1 MTRRFDVT
9 ALGELLIDF
18 TDSGLSPAG
27 MQLFERNPG
36 GAPANV
42 LAALARF
49 GHQTAFL
56 GKVGADMHGDF
67 LRDTLMTAGIDV
79 RGLIS
84 DPEVFTTLAFVALD
98 PGGERSFSFARK
110 PGRTPVCAREE
121 LDCQRLRD
129 TRVLHI
135 GSLSMTRE
143 PVRSATVAAV
153 HMARDAGAVIS
164 YDPNYRASLW
174 PSQEAAEEQM
184 RRLARQAGPDQ
195 AVGPGDGAV
204 DRGARPPAGGPGPA
218 AAGSR
223 LRGRDPGAGGG
234 PGSRR

>member
-84 DPEVFTTLAFVALD
+84 DPEVFTTLAFVAWTREASGAFPL
-98 PGGERSFSFARK
+98 PGS
-110 PGRTPVCAREE
+110 PGRTPVCAR
-121 LDCQRLRD
+121 
-129 TRVLHI
+129 
-135 GSLSMTRE
+135 
-143 PVRSATVAAV
+143 RSWTVSAC
-153 HMARDAGAVIS
+153 GT
-164 YDPNYRASLW
+164 
-174 PSQEAAEEQM
+174 
-184 RRLARQAGPDQ
+184 
-195 AVGPGDGAV
+195 PGCCTSV
-204 DRGARPPAGGPGPA
+204 PCP
-218 AAGSR
+218 
-223 LRGRDPGAGGG
+223 
-234 PGSRR
+234 